1 MTCYLLWYLFL
12 CNFKILNPV
21 NEKIS
26 LSLSVVYESLEESSV
41 FRRLSVFSLAI
52 LLLSYFVL
60 SIQFIFSL
68 KFNFNDLR

>member
-1 MTCYLLWYLFL
+1 MKKL
-12 CNFKILNPV
+12 V
-21 NEKIS
+21 